1 MFHVKPLTRSVR
13 RGVLVVHVAVSV
25 GWLGLTI
32 GLLALGV
39 TAYIC
44 ADAPM
49 TEAAY
54 RSMKVFGDWVVI
66 PIGLLT
72 LISGVVLSLGTHWG
86 LARYRWVWIK
96 FWLTLVTLTASA
108 LALRPQINGAAAAGH
123 PDLSLVA
130 APTVASTA
138 YFFMTAISVLK
149 PWGLTARGRAYR
161 NKRQTSRK
169 PVDGVRT
176 HQRA

>member
-1 MFHVKPLTRSVR
+1 MKHLTSSAR
-13 RGVLVVHVAVSV
+13 RGVLVIHVAVSV

-32 GLLALGV
+32 GLLALGI
-39 TAYIC
+39 TAYTC

-54 RSMKVFGDWVVI
+54 RSMKVFGDWLVI
-66 PIGLLT
+66 PVGLLT
-72 LISGVVLSLGTHWG
+72 LLSGVVLSLGTHRG
-86 LARYRWVWIK
+86 LARHRWVWIK
-96 FWLTLVTLTASA
+96 FWLTLATLAASA
-108 LALRPQINGAAAAGH
+108 LALRPQINAAAAAGH
-123 PDLSLVA
+123 PDLSPVA
-130 APTVASTA
+130 APTVASAA

-149 PWGLTARGRAYR
+149 PWGLTARGREHR

-169 PVDGVRT
+169 AVDGVRT